1 MATTAL
7 DFSADGVGPR
17 VCVLHMRDSIQFS
30 SVRVV
35 EEKKTSGAKKDSST
49 LHCRKIPTTIGSF
62 LLFLGFEKFAFPE
75 FHLEFFSGFYGI
87 YRESPSELSII
98 SS

>member
-62 LLFLGFEKFAFPE
+62 LLFWGV
-75 FHLEFFSGFYGI
+75 
-87 YRESPSELSII
+87 
-98 SS
+98 